1 MVLVWSPKK
10 AIMRSGTCP
19 RGTFLVLKT
28 CNYEV
33 WQLSSWH
40 LSGHRNKQLCGLP
53 NPTQPCALHRN
64 SPTNILTPSVGLI
77 YSIPKYIQKCI
88 FPNPAPEGRTETLQL
103 TLIPQV
109 LAWYIQYQHI
119 YSKMYIPPPCA
130 RRAHRNS
137 PNSIQPLSVGIIYPI
152 PTYIFNWHI
161 FPNPA
166 PEGRTETLQLTFIPQ
181 VLAWYIQYQHI
192 TSTLGGWM

>member
-64 SPTNILTPSVGLI
+64 SPTNILPPSVGMI
-77 YSIPKYIQKCI
+77 YSIPKYIFKNVYSPTLRPEGAQKPYNSHWSPKCWHDIFNTNIYIQKCI

-103 TLIPQV
+103 TFFPQGLRNIHFWIYM
-109 LAWYIQYQHI
+109 LALNISCQH
-119 YSKMYIPPPCA
+119 
-130 RRAHRNS
+130 
-137 PNSIQPLSVGIIYPI
+137 
-152 PTYIFNWHI
+152 
-161 FPNPA
+161 
-166 PEGRTETLQLTFIPQ
+166 
-181 VLAWYIQYQHI
+181 
-192 TSTLGGWM
+192 LGDEC